1 MLQLQLL
8 LWNKEMILSGDLLIK
23 KSQTEKRSRKNFRL
37 QQHSKVYLS
46 NTSHSLPST
55 KLRNFMS
62 EAREILLGSYWMT
75 FGIFEANSL
84 HPALTARE
92 FKTFLY
98 HRRIYKRSFTSYNF
112 FFQNISRKETGKNE
126 ITHDSKAT
134 LSVHLKLH
142 SEITCYRNVFI
153 ENYTWARLDME
164 SLFSCLTP

>member
-55 KLRNFMS
+55 KLRNFIMMS

-84 HPALTARE
+84 HPALIARE

-112 FFQNISRKETGKNE
+112 FSKYLKKRNRKKMKSRTIRKQHFQFTSNCTVK
-126 ITHDSKAT
+126 
-134 LSVHLKLH
+134 
-142 SEITCYRNVFI
+142 
-153 ENYTWARLDME
+153 
-164 SLFSCLTP
+164 

>member
-1 MLQLQLL
+1 
-8 LWNKEMILSGDLLIK
+8 MILSGDLLIK

-46 NTSHSLPST
+46 NTSHSVPST
-55 KLRNFMS
+55 KRNFMS

-84 HPALTARE
+84 HPALIARE

-98 HRRIYKRSFTSYNF
+98 HRRVYKRSFTSYNF
-112 FFQNISRKETGKNE
+112 FFKISQEKKPEKNE

>member
-75 FGIFEANSL
+75 FGIFEANWL
-84 HPALTARE
+84 HPALIARE

-98 HRRIYKRSFTSYNF
+98 HRRIYKRSFTSCNF
-112 FFQNISRKETGKNE
+112 FFQNISRKETGKKWN
-126 ITHDSKAT
+126 H
-134 LSVHLKLH
+134 
-142 SEITCYRNVFI
+142 
-153 ENYTWARLDME
+153 ARFE
-164 SLFSCLTP
+164 SNTFSSPQTAQWNNML